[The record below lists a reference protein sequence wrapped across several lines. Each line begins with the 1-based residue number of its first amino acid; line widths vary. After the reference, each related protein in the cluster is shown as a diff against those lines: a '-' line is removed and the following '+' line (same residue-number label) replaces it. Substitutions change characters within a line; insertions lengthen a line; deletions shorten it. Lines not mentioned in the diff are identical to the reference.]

1 MEALYWIIGF
11 FMLAFVVF
19 IFTFMRA
26 VGKQNAF
33 DKALEDAF
41 LNAKVYKYQTPF
53 DDKLIELGV
62 KEQFDSNVDA
72 CLKEAQYSGIPERF
86 IHRIETAPSFDVLI
100 GESFIWSKTPE
111 GHEFWLEISK
121 K

>member
-33 DKALEDAF
+33 DKALEGAF

-53 DDKLIELGV
+53 DDKLVELGV
-62 KEQFDSNVDA
+62 KEKFDNNLQIRLNRVAGKYEELVLRDILESTTFSKLV
-72 CLKEAQYSGIPERF
+72 YR
-86 IHRIETAPSFDVLI
+86 SFN
-100 GESFIWSKTPE
+100 WSKTPE